1 MQNKEYKTIL
11 RSPPN
16 AIKELILHPSGDYLF
31 SIEGDNSIRIWDIE
45 HKAEAFQFVSSKDPP
60 ICVAAPKELFFACGF
75 SSGILKIFDLEKTE
89 VLYECKPFKSSL
101 NNLLYIQNDKLL
113 VTMSAQGNISIHD
126 SSNNYIQIKIINI
139 DTPAIYT
146 DISLAVE
153 ADYFATIGSESNCA
167 LVWNS
172 LTFGMKNR
180 VPINNFFIKRICLI
194 NKNLLACI
202 LDNCNVRFYAL
213 SETEGI
219 FIKELMN
226 LHINNINQFITSHNY
241 KYLISSGE
249 EGMIKI
255 WDMKMVFK
263 PMQSYQQFIGHAT
276 GVRGLILME
285 NKGLLISA
293 SENSGIYFW
302 NFLGDTTFTESEIIQ
317 ELEKLNQP
325 SHVKK
330 LTEKSTMQ
338 DNTSAAM
345 GKSVIS
351 TKNIKPKSDKQ
362 KGLMTKDIRTKHM
375 EKEYKAENDFEKSNP
390 NYEIIKKG
398 IRENDP
404 DDDNKENFYELKVLP
419 LGEGN
424 KTDDISINYTNTDF
438 QLKEDD
444 LNKYDY

>member
-1 MQNKEYKTIL
+1 M
-11 RSPPN
+11 
-16 AIKELILHPSGDYLF
+16 HPSGDYLF

-75 SSGILKIFDLEKTE
+75 ASGILKIFDLEKTE

-146 DISLAVE
+146 DISLSVE

-226 LHINNINQFITSHNY
+226 LHINNIN
-241 KYLISSGE
+241 
-249 EGMIKI
+249 
-255 WDMKMVFK
+255 
-263 PMQSYQQFIGHAT
+263 
-276 GVRGLILME
+276 
-285 NKGLLISA
+285 
-293 SENSGIYFW
+293 
-302 NFLGDTTFTESEIIQ
+302 
-317 ELEKLNQP
+317 
-325 SHVKK
+325 
-330 LTEKSTMQ
+330 
-338 DNTSAAM
+338 
-345 GKSVIS
+345 
-351 TKNIKPKSDKQ
+351 
-362 KGLMTKDIRTKHM
+362 
-375 EKEYKAENDFEKSNP
+375 
-390 NYEIIKKG
+390 
-398 IRENDP
+398 
-404 DDDNKENFYELKVLP
+404 
-419 LGEGN
+419 
-424 KTDDISINYTNTDF
+424 
-438 QLKEDD
+438 
-444 LNKYDY
+444 

>member
-1 MQNKEYKTIL
+1 ML
-11 RSPPN
+11 FRS
-16 AIKELILHPSGDYLF
+16 
-31 SIEGDNSIRIWDIE
+31 
-45 HKAEAFQFVSSKDPP
+45 
-60 ICVAAPKELFFACGF
+60 
-75 SSGILKIFDLEKTE
+75 
-89 VLYECKPFKSSL
+89 
-101 NNLLYIQNDKLL
+101 
-113 VTMSAQGNISIHD
+113 
-126 SSNNYIQIKIINI
+126 
-139 DTPAIYT
+139 
-146 DISLAVE
+146 VE

-167 LVWNS
+167 LVWNC

-285 NKGLLISA
+285 NKGLLISS

-302 NFLGDTTFTESEIIQ
+302 NFLGDTTFTESEINLRI
-317 ELEKLNQP
+317 
-325 SHVKK
+325 
-330 LTEKSTMQ
+330 
-338 DNTSAAM
+338 
-345 GKSVIS
+345 
-351 TKNIKPKSDKQ
+351 
-362 KGLMTKDIRTKHM
+362 
-375 EKEYKAENDFEKSNP
+375 
-390 NYEIIKKG
+390 
-398 IRENDP
+398 
-404 DDDNKENFYELKVLP
+404 
-419 LGEGN
+419 
-424 KTDDISINYTNTDF
+424 
-438 QLKEDD
+438 
-444 LNKYDY
+444 